1 MPNQESETAYS
12 CKVSQSKR
20 NPLLARIASVGG
32 ILIGIV
38 GIAFVVRTI
47 VTKRAEVS
55 EAFSHLNGFTLIAS
69 LLLGLSAMTLIGYL
83 WTRMLVTRGH
93 HAPPRSAMAW
103 YFAGQLGKYVPGGIW
118 PIVGRAELAT
128 RGGVPRSDAYAATG
142 LSMVTTY
149 LAAALAICIGSLVSW
164 SYPTAGFIGLA
175 VLALGF
181 MTFSNSTLRAKVLSL
196 LNRVSPRASA
206 LTEPRRLLVLTIT
219 HLPAWILMS
228 LSTSVTASAFG
239 ADIGITHM
247 LFITSASWLA
257 GFVVVGVPGGI
268 GVRESVF
275 TALAGTAL
283 NPGVAVSLALAS
295 RVVFIAVD
303 LVGALLANIV
313 AKSAKSVK
321 A

>member
-1 MPNQESETAYS
+1 MN
-12 CKVSQSKR
+12 QSKR
-20 NPLLARIASVGG
+20 KQVLGRVASVGG
-32 ILIGIV
+32 IFIGV
-38 GIAFVVRTI
+38 AGIAFVVRTI
-47 VTKRAEVS
+47 VTKRQEVS
-55 EAFSHLNGFTLIAS
+55 DAFSHLDGITLIAS
-69 LLLGLSAMTLIGYL
+69 LALGLCAMTLIGYQ

-128 RGGVPRSDAYAATG
+128 RGGVSRTDAYAATG
-142 LSMVTTY
+142 LSLVTTY
-149 LAAALAICIGSLVSW
+149 LAAALTICLGSLLSW
-164 SYPTAGFIGLA
+164 SYPLVGILGLLSLIAGFA
-175 VLALGF
+175 A
-181 MTFSNSTLRAKVLSL
+181 FSNSFLRSKTLAALS
-196 LNRVSPRASA
+196 RISPRASA
-206 LTEPRRLLVLTIT
+206 LTEPRRLLVLTLA
-219 HLPAWILMS
+219 HLPAWLLMS

-239 ADIGITHM
+239 ADIGILHM

-275 TALAGTAL
+275 TALAGTAIS
-283 NPGVAVSLALAS
+283 PGVAVSLALAS

-303 LVGALLANIV
+303 LVGALAANIV
-313 AKSAKSVK
+313 AKTAKSAK

>member
-1 MPNQESETAYS
+1 MSNSN
-12 CKVSQSKR
+12 R
-20 NPLLARIASVGG
+20 RPLLAKLASIAGV
-32 ILIGIV
+32 LIGLAGV
-38 GIAFVVRTI
+38 AFVVRTLL
-47 VTKRAEVS
+47 TKRDEVGD
-55 EAFSHLNGFTLIAS
+55 AFSQLNGVTLIAS
-69 LLLGLSAMTLIGYL
+69 LLLGLCAMTLIGFL

-93 HAPPRSAMAW
+93 DAPPRSALSL

-118 PIVGRAELAT
+118 PIVGRAELAV
-128 RGGVPRSDAYAATG
+128 RGGVPRPDAYAATG

-149 LAAALAICIGSLVSW
+149 LAAALTICLGSLLSW
-164 SYPTAGFIGLA
+164 TYPLVGILGFA
-175 VLALGF
+175 AFALGF
-181 MTFSNSTLRAKVLSL
+181 LAFSNATLRTKVLTV

-206 LTEPRRLLVLTIT
+206 LTEPRRLLILTVT

-239 ADIGITHM
+239 ADIGIMHM

-283 NPGVAVSLALAS
+283 TPGVAVSLALAS

-303 LVGALLANIV
+303 LLGALV
-313 AKSAKSVK
+313 AHLIARTAPSTKT
-321 A
+321 

>member
-1 MPNQESETAYS
+1 M
-12 CKVSQSKR
+12 SQSKR
-20 NPLLARIASVGG
+20 NPLWAKLASIGG
-32 ILIGIV
+32 ILIGLAGV
-38 GIAFVVRTI
+38 AFVVRTI
-47 VTKRAEVS
+47 VTKRNEVS
-55 EAFSHLNGFTLIAS
+55 DAFSHLNGFTLIAS

-128 RGGVPRSDAYAATG
+128 RGGVPRADAYAATG

-149 LAAALAICIGSLVSW
+149 LAAALAICIGSLLSW
-164 SYPTAGFIGLA
+164 SYPFAGMAGLA
-175 VLALGF
+175 AMSLGFLAFSSSALRGKVLAI
-181 MTFSNSTLRAKVLSL
+181 
-196 LNRVSPRASA
+196 LNRISPRASA
-206 LTEPRRLLVLTIT
+206 LTKPRRLLLLTVT

-283 NPGVAVSLALAS
+283 TPGVAVSLALAS

-303 LVGALLANIV
+303 LIGALVANIV
-313 AKSAKSVK
+313 AKTARSTK

>member
-1 MPNQESETAYS
+1 MN
-12 CKVSQSKR
+12 QSKR
-20 NPLLARIASVGG
+20 KQVLGRVASVGG
-32 ILIGIV
+32 ILIGIA

-47 VTKRAEVS
+47 VTKRHEVS
-55 EAFSHLNGFTLIAS
+55 DAFSHLDGITLIAS
-69 LLLGLSAMTLIGYL
+69 LALGLCAMTLIGYQ

-128 RGGVPRSDAYAATG
+128 RGGVSRTDAYAATG

-149 LAAALAICIGSLVSW
+149 LAAALTICLGSLLSW
-164 SYPTAGFIGLA
+164 SYPLVGILGLLCLIAGFAAFSNSFLRSKTLA
-175 VLALGF
+175 VLG
-181 MTFSNSTLRAKVLSL
+181 
-196 LNRVSPRASA
+196 RVSPRASA
-206 LTEPRRLLVLTIT
+206 LTEPRRLLVLTLT

-228 LSTSVTASAFG
+228 LSTTVTASAFG
-239 ADIGITHM
+239 ADIGILHM

-275 TALAGTAL
+275 TALAGTAIS
-283 NPGVAVSLALAS
+283 PGVAVSLALAS

-303 LVGALLANIV
+303 LVGALAANIV
-313 AKSAKSVK
+313 AKTAKSAK

>member
-1 MPNQESETAYS
+1 MN
-12 CKVSQSKR
+12 QSKR
-20 NPLLARIASVGG
+20 KQVLGRVASVGG
-32 ILIGIV
+32 ILIGV
-38 GIAFVVRTI
+38 AGIAFVVRTI
-47 VTKRAEVS
+47 VTKRHEVS
-55 EAFSHLNGFTLIAS
+55 DAFSHLDGITLIAS
-69 LLLGLSAMTLIGYL
+69 LALGLCAMTLIGYQ

-128 RGGVPRSDAYAATG
+128 RGGVSRTDAYAATG

-149 LAAALAICIGSLVSW
+149 LAAALTICVGSLLSW
-164 SYPTAGFIGLA
+164 SYPLVGILGLLCLIAGFAAFSNSFLRSKTLA
-175 VLALGF
+175 VLG
-181 MTFSNSTLRAKVLSL
+181 
-196 LNRVSPRASA
+196 RVSPRASA
-206 LTEPRRLLVLTIT
+206 LTEPRRLLVLTLA
-219 HLPAWILMS
+219 HLPAWLLMS

-239 ADIGITHM
+239 ADIGILHM

-275 TALAGTAL
+275 TALAGTAIS
-283 NPGVAVSLALAS
+283 PGIAVSLALAS

-303 LVGALLANIV
+303 LVGALAANIV
-313 AKSAKSVK
+313 AKTAKSAK

>member
-1 MPNQESETAYS
+1 M
-12 CKVSQSKR
+12 
-20 NPLLARIASVGG
+20 
-32 ILIGIV
+32 
-38 GIAFVVRTI
+38 VRTI
-47 VTKRAEVS
+47 LTKKEQVS
-55 EAFSHLNGFTLIAS
+55 DAFAQLNGITLIIS
-69 LLLGLSAMTLIGYL
+69 LLLGLAAMTLIGYV

-118 PIVGRAELAT
+118 PIVGRAELAV
-128 RGGVPRSDAYAATG
+128 RGGVPRPDAYAATG

-149 LAAALAICIGSLVSW
+149 LAAALAICVGSLASW
-164 SYPTAGFIGLA
+164 TYPLVGIIGLSGF
-175 VLALGF
+175 ALGF
-181 MTFSNSTLRAKVLSL
+181 LAFSNSVLRRTVLSI
-196 LNRVSPRASA
+196 LNRVSPRATA
-206 LTEPRRLLVLTIT
+206 LTEPRTLLVLTLT

-239 ADIGITHM
+239 ADIGIAHM

-283 NPGVAVSLALAS
+283 TPGAAVSLALAS

-303 LVGALLANIV
+303 LVGALVANIISRTEQ
-313 AKSAKSVK
+313 SAKP
-321 A
+321 

>member
-1 MPNQESETAYS
+1 
-12 CKVSQSKR
+12 
-20 NPLLARIASVGG
+20 
-32 ILIGIV
+32 
-38 GIAFVVRTI
+38 
-47 VTKRAEVS
+47 
-55 EAFSHLNGFTLIAS
+55 
-69 LLLGLSAMTLIGYL
+69 MTLIGYL
-83 WTRMLVTRGH
+83 WTRMLVTKGH

-164 SYPTAGFIGLA
+164 SYPAAGFIGLA
-175 VLALGF
+175 VLAFGF

-196 LNRVSPRASA
+196 LNRVSPRAST
-206 LTEPRRLLVLTIT
+206 LTEPRRLLVLTIA

>member
-1 MPNQESETAYS
+1 MSNSN
-12 CKVSQSKR
+12 R
-20 NPLLARIASVGG
+20 RPLPAKLASIAGV
-32 ILIGIV
+32 LIGLAGV
-38 GIAFVVRTI
+38 AFVVRTLL
-47 VTKRAEVS
+47 TKRDEVGD
-55 EAFSHLNGFTLIAS
+55 AFSQLNGVTLIAS
-69 LLLGLSAMTLIGYL
+69 LLLGLCAMTLIGFL

-93 HAPPRSAMAW
+93 DAPPRSALSW

-118 PIVGRAELAT
+118 PIVGRAELAV
-128 RGGVPRSDAYAATG
+128 RGGVPRPDAYAATG

-149 LAAALAICIGSLVSW
+149 LAAALTICLGSLLSW
-164 SYPTAGFIGLA
+164 TYPLVGILGFA
-175 VLALGF
+175 AFALGF
-181 MTFSNSTLRAKVLSL
+181 LAFSNATLRTKVLTV

-206 LTEPRRLLVLTIT
+206 LTEPRRLLILTVT

-239 ADIGITHM
+239 ADIGIMHM

-257 GFVVVGVPGGI
+257 GFVVIGVPGGI

-283 NPGVAVSLALAS
+283 TPGVAVSLALAS

-303 LVGALLANIV
+303 LLGALV
-313 AKSAKSVK
+313 AHLFARTAPSTK

>member
-1 MPNQESETAYS
+1 VNE
-12 CKVSQSKR
+12 SKR
-20 NPLLARIASVGG
+20 KQLLGRLASAVGL
-32 ILIGIV
+32 LIGIA

-47 VTKRAEVS
+47 VSKRDEVS
-55 EAFSHLNGFTLIAS
+55 DAFAHLDGVTLIAS
-69 LLLGLSAMTLIGYL
+69 LALGLSAMTLIGYQ

-128 RGGVPRSDAYAATG
+128 RGGVPRTDAYAATG

-149 LAAALAICIGSLVSW
+149 LAAALTICIGSLLSW
-164 SYPTAGFIGLA
+164 SYPVIGILGLIGLTT
-175 VLALGF
+175 GF
-181 MTFSNSTLRAKVLSL
+181 AAFSNSFLRTKALSVLG
-196 LNRVSPRASA
+196 RISPRASA

-219 HLPAWILMS
+219 HLPAWLLMS

-239 ADIGITHM
+239 AHIGILHM

-275 TALAGTAL
+275 TALAGTAIS
-283 NPGVAVSLALAS
+283 PGVAVSLALAS

-303 LVGALLANIV
+303 LIGALVANIV
-313 AKSAKSVK
+313 AKTHSSTK

>member
-1 MPNQESETAYS
+1 MN
-12 CKVSQSKR
+12 QSKR
-20 NPLLARIASVGG
+20 KQVLGRVASVGG
-32 ILIGIV
+32 ILIGIA

-47 VTKRAEVS
+47 VTKREEVAD
-55 EAFSHLNGFTLIAS
+55 AFSHLDGITLIAS
-69 LLLGLSAMTLIGYL
+69 LVLGLCAMTLIGYQ

-128 RGGVPRSDAYAATG
+128 RGGVSRTDAYAATG

-149 LAAALAICIGSLVSW
+149 LAAALTICLGSLLSW
-164 SYPTAGFIGLA
+164 SYPLVGILGLLSLIAGFAAFSNSFLRSKTLA
-175 VLALGF
+175 VLG
-181 MTFSNSTLRAKVLSL
+181 RI
-196 LNRVSPRASA
+196 SPRASA
-206 LTEPRRLLVLTIT
+206 LTEPRRLLVLTLA
-219 HLPAWILMS
+219 HLPAWLLMS

-239 ADIGITHM
+239 ADIGILHM

-275 TALAGTAL
+275 TALAGTAIS
-283 NPGVAVSLALAS
+283 PGVAVSLALAS

-303 LVGALLANIV
+303 LVGALAANIV
-313 AKSAKSVK
+313 AKTARSAK

>member
-1 MPNQESETAYS
+1 MPNQQSEPAYS
-12 CKVSQSKR
+12 FYVNQSKR
-20 NPLLARIASVGG
+20 NPLMARLASIGG
-32 ILIGIV
+32 ILIGIA
-38 GIAFVVRTI
+38 GIAFVIRTI
-47 VTKRAEVS
+47 VTKRDEVS

-83 WTRMLVTRGH
+83 WTRMLVTKGH

-128 RGGVPRSDAYAATG
+128 RGGVPRTDAYAATG

-149 LAAALAICIGSLVSW
+149 LAASLTICIGSLLSW
-164 SYPTAGFIGLA
+164 SYPIAGMLGLVA
-175 VLALGF
+175 LASGF
-181 MTFSNSTLRAKVLSL
+181 MTFSNSTLRSKVLSL
-196 LNRVSPRASA
+196 LVRVNPRASA
-206 LTEPRRLLVLTIT
+206 LTEPRRLLVLTIA
-219 HLPAWILMS
+219 HLPAWLLMS

-283 NPGVAVSLALAS
+283 TPGVAVSLALAS

-303 LVGALLANIV
+303 LIGALVANII
-313 AKSAKSVK
+313 AKTAGSTK

>member
-1 MPNQESETAYS
+1 
-12 CKVSQSKR
+12 VSKSTQR
-20 NPLLARIASVGG
+20 PLLAKLASFAGV
-32 ILIGIV
+32 LIGIAGV
-38 GIAFVVRTI
+38 VFVIRTI
-47 VTKRAEVS
+47 LTKREQVS
-55 EAFSHLNGFTLIAS
+55 DAFAQLNGLTLIVS
-69 LLLGLSAMTLIGYL
+69 LLLGLSAMTLIGYV

-118 PIVGRAELAT
+118 PIVGRAELAV
-128 RGGVPRSDAYAATG
+128 RGGVPRPDAYAATG

-149 LAAALAICIGSLVSW
+149 LAAALAICVGSLASW
-164 SYPTAGFIGLA
+164 TYPLVGILGLIGFLLGFLGFSNRNLRQK
-175 VLALGF
+175 VLAI
-181 MTFSNSTLRAKVLSL
+181 
-196 LNRVSPRASA
+196 LNRISPRATA
-206 LTEPRRLLVLTIT
+206 LTEPRRLLVLTLT

-239 ADIGITHM
+239 ADIGIAHM

-283 NPGVAVSLALAS
+283 TPGVAVSLALAS

-303 LVGALLANIV
+303 LVGALVANII
-313 AKSAKSVK
+313 ARTEQSAKS
-321 A
+321 

>member
-1 MPNQESETAYS
+1 M
-12 CKVSQSKR
+12 SKSTQR
-20 NPLLARIASVGG
+20 PLLAKLASFVG
-32 ILIGIV
+32 ILIGIAGV
-38 GIAFVVRTI
+38 AFVIRTI
-47 VTKRAEVS
+47 LTKREQVGD
-55 EAFSHLNGFTLIAS
+55 AFAQLNGITLIAS
-69 LLLGLSAMTLIGYL
+69 LLLGLSAMTLIGYV

-118 PIVGRAELAT
+118 PIVGRAELAV
-128 RGGVPRSDAYAATG
+128 RGGVPRPDAYAATG

-149 LAAALAICIGSLVSW
+149 LAAALAICIGSLLSW
-164 SYPTAGFIGLA
+164 TYPAVGILGLLVFLLGFLA
-175 VLALGF
+175 FSNTKLRRRVLAI
-181 MTFSNSTLRAKVLSL
+181 
-196 LNRVSPRASA
+196 LNRISPRATA
-206 LTEPRRLLVLTIT
+206 LTEPRRLLVLTLT

-239 ADIGITHM
+239 ADIGIAHM

-283 NPGVAVSLALAS
+283 TPGVAVSLALAS

-303 LVGALLANIV
+303 LVGALVANII
-313 AKSAKSVK
+313 ARTERSAK

>member
-1 MPNQESETAYS
+1 
-12 CKVSQSKR
+12 VSNSNR
-20 NPLLARIASVGG
+20 RPLLAKLASIAGV
-32 ILIGIV
+32 LIGLAGV
-38 GIAFVVRTI
+38 AFVVRTLL
-47 VTKRAEVS
+47 TKRDEVS
-55 EAFSHLNGFTLIAS
+55 DAFSQLNGVTLIAS
-69 LLLGLSAMTLIGYL
+69 LLLGLFAMTLIGFL

-93 HAPPRSAMAW
+93 HAPPRSAMSW

-118 PIVGRAELAT
+118 PIVGRAELAV
-128 RGGVPRSDAYAATG
+128 RGGVPRPDAYAATG

-149 LAAALAICIGSLVSW
+149 LAAALTICLGSLLSW
-164 SYPTAGFIGLA
+164 TYPLVGILGLA
-175 VLALGF
+175 AFALGF
-181 MTFSNSTLRAKVLSL
+181 LAFSNATLRTKVLTV

-206 LTEPRRLLVLTIT
+206 LTESRRLLILTAT

-239 ADIGITHM
+239 ADIGIMHM

-283 NPGVAVSLALAS
+283 TPGVAVSLALAS

-303 LVGALLANIV
+303 LLGALV
-313 AKSAKSVK
+313 AHLIARTAPSTK

>member
-1 MPNQESETAYS
+1 M
-12 CKVSQSKR
+12 
-20 NPLLARIASVGG
+20 GG
-32 ILIGIV
+32 ILIGIA

-47 VTKRAEVS
+47 VTKRHEVS
-55 EAFSHLNGFTLIAS
+55 DAFSHLDGITLIAS
-69 LLLGLSAMTLIGYL
+69 LALGLCAMTLIGYQ

-128 RGGVPRSDAYAATG
+128 RGGVSRTDAYAATG

-149 LAAALAICIGSLVSW
+149 LAAALTICLGSLLSW
-164 SYPTAGFIGLA
+164 SYPLVGILGLLCLIAGFAAFSNSFLRSKTLA
-175 VLALGF
+175 VLG
-181 MTFSNSTLRAKVLSL
+181 
-196 LNRVSPRASA
+196 RVSPRASA
-206 LTEPRRLLVLTIT
+206 LTEPRRLLVLTLT

-228 LSTSVTASAFG
+228 LSTTVTALAFG
-239 ADIGITHM
+239 ADIGILHM

-275 TALAGTAL
+275 TALAGTAIS
-283 NPGVAVSLALAS
+283 PGVAVSLALAS

-303 LVGALLANIV
+303 LVGALAANIV
-313 AKSAKSVK
+313 AKTAKSAK

>member
-1 MPNQESETAYS
+1 MSNI
-12 CKVSQSKR
+12 KR
-20 NPLLARIASVGG
+20 RPLLAKLASFAGV
-32 ILIGIV
+32 LIGLAGV
-38 GIAFVVRTI
+38 TFVVRTI
-47 VTKRAEVS
+47 LTKREEVGDAFAE
-55 EAFSHLNGFTLIAS
+55 LNGITLIAS
-69 LLLGLSAMTLIGYL
+69 LLLGLSAMTLIGYV
-83 WTRMLVTRGH
+83 WTRMLVSRGH

-118 PIVGRAELAT
+118 PIVGRAELAA
-128 RGGVPRSDAYAATG
+128 RGGVPRTDAYAATG

-149 LAAALAICIGSLVSW
+149 LAAALAICIGSILSW
-164 SYPTAGFIGLA
+164 SYPLAGILGLTCMGIGFAIFSNAGLRSR
-175 VLALGF
+175 VLALI
-181 MTFSNSTLRAKVLSL
+181 
-196 LNRVSPRASA
+196 NRVSPRAAA
-206 LTEPRRLLVLTIT
+206 LTEPRRLLLLTVI
-219 HLPAWILMS
+219 HLPAWFLMS

-239 ADIGITHM
+239 ADIGIVHM

-275 TALAGTAL
+275 TALAGTAI

-303 LVGALLANIV
+303 LVGALVANIV
-313 AKSAKSVK
+313 ARTASSAK